1 MPKLVQK
8 SGYIK
13 AGKAGGYMNY
23 IATRE
28 NVEKLDGNGPV
39 TENQQQ
45 LIRNLVR
52 DFPDTKDTHEYE
64 DYESAPT
71 FGNASALIT
80 MALERNVDETQGRK
94 QYLKYMATRPRAERL
109 GEHGLFGS
117 APPVSLDAALKEL
130 EEYNGNVYTFIYS
143 LRREDAERLGYDH
156 AEAWR
161 TLLCSKQVELATAM
175 NIPPDKLRWYAAF
188 HDEGH
193 HPHIHMMVWSDDP
206 KQGYLTKGGIEKMRS
221 QMTNTIFQDELLNLY
236 QEKDMSYKEVAQAAR
251 DAMRELVS
259 EMRESICD
267 ALEIEQQLVML
278 SESLASAKGKK
289 QYQYLKKD
297 VKEQVDAI
305 VDALAEL
312 PQVAECY
319 EQWNRCKDALDNY
332 YHDRERE
339 RKPLSKQPEFRA
351 IKNMVIKEADDIR
364 RNVFSFEDERMD
376 DEPEPEEN
384 LLHLTW
390 DQQEAY
396 CDAKK
401 KLCDDYA
408 TREEK
413 AEAVSALE
421 NLANEGSG
429 DAAYLLGKAWRDGL
443 CAPPW
448 DEEAEKWFRVAAE
461 RGNNVAQYA
470 LGKML
475 VEQNR
480 LREGVGWLAEAADN
494 GNSFARYRL
503 GKMGLTGDGI
513 INGVERAVIDLT
525 DAAERGNQYAQYLL
539 GKTYLQGFEVGQ
551 NMELAEYWL
560 SHAADQGHAYAQFF
574 LDHMN
579 EPRKPSV
586 MLAVSRLLYHLGNIF
601 RDNEPSDAIPGTIR
615 IDRKRRQEMLEKRI
629 AMGHKPDDHEE
640 QAYSSMSMAAP
651 W

>member
-13 AGKAGGYMNY
+13 GGKAGGYMNY

-28 NVEKLDGNGPV
+28 NVEKL
-39 TENQQQ
+39 
-45 LIRNLVR
+45 
-52 DFPDTKDTHEYE
+52 
-64 DYESAPT
+64 
-71 FGNASALIT
+71 
-80 MALERNVDETQGRK
+80 ERNADEAQGRE
-94 QYLKYMATRPRAERL
+94 QYLKYMATRPRVERH
-109 GEHGLFGS
+109 GEHGLFSS
-117 APPVSLDAALKEL
+117 APSVSLDAALHEL

-143 LRREDAERLGYDH
+143 LRREDAARLGYDN

-161 TLLCSKQVELATAM
+161 TLLCGKQVELATAM
-175 NIPPDKLRWYAAF
+175 NIPPDKLHWYAAF

-206 KQGYLTKGGIEKMRS
+206 KQGYLTKGGIEKIRS
-221 QMTNTIFQDELLNLY
+221 QMTNMIFQDELLNLY
-236 QEKDMSYKEVAQAAR
+236 QEKDMSYKEVARSAR

-259 EMRESICD
+259 EMKECICD
-267 ALEIEQQLVML
+267 TPEIEQQLVML
-278 SESLASAKGKK
+278 SESLSTAKGKK

-297 VKEQVDAI
+297 VKQQVDAI

-319 EQWNRCKDALDNY
+319 EAWNRCKDALESY

-339 RKPLSKQPEFRA
+339 RKPLSQQPEFRA
-351 IKNMVIKEADDIR
+351 IKNMVIREADDIR
-364 RNVFSFEDERMD
+364 RNVFTFEDERME

-384 LLHLTW
+384 LFHLTW
-390 DQQEAY
+390 EQQEIY

-408 TREEK
+408 SREEK

-421 NLANEGSG
+421 KLAKAGSD

-448 DEEAEKWFRVAAE
+448 DEEAEKWFRLAAE
-461 RGNNVAQYA
+461 RGNSVAQYA

-475 VEQNR
+475 LEKPETEE
-480 LREGVGWLAEAADN
+480 EGVGWLADAADSGN
-494 GNSFARYRL
+494 GFARYRL

-513 INGVERAVIDLT
+513 INGVERAIIDLT
-525 DAAERGNQYAQYLL
+525 DAAEQGNRYAQYTL
-539 GKTYLQGFEVGQ
+539 GKVYLQGFEVGQ

-560 SHAADQGHAYAQFF
+560 SRAADQGHAYAQFF
-574 LDHMN
+574 LDHMSEQRN
-579 EPRKPSV
+579 PSV
-586 MLAVSRLLYHLGNIF
+586 AIAVTRLLYHLGNSF
-601 RDNEPSDAIPGTIR
+601 RDNEPSEAAPGTIQ
-615 IDRKRRQEMLEKRI
+615 IDHKRRQEMLEKRI
-629 AMGHKPDDHEE
+629 AMGHKPDDHED
-640 QAYSSMSMAAP
+640 QQYSGMSMATP